1 MSSPTPA
8 PPIPDFRRATDGLL
22 PAVAQDVESGE
33 VLMLAWMNQQAWQE
47 TLATGQVTY
56 WSRSRQSLWRKG
68 ETSGH
73 RQQLVEARVDCDAD
87 TILLRVRQT
96 GAACHDGYRS
106 CFYRAVQPEGRVQIV
121 ENRLVDPDDVYGDV

>member
-1 MSSPTPA
+1 
-8 PPIPDFRRATDGLL
+8 
-22 PAVAQDVESGE
+22 
-33 VLMLAWMNQQAWQE
+33 MLAWMSQQAWRE

-56 WSRSRQSLWRKG
+56 WSRSRNAFWRKG

-87 TILLRVRQT
+87 TILLRVRQV

-106 CFYRAVQPEGRVQIV
+106 CFYRAVQSDGRVRIV
-121 ENRLVDPDDVYGDV
+121 EGRLVDPKDVYGDS